1 MEKVIG
7 NIIAQFRDFFKS
19 LPPIKR
25 NSIIMATTISVVGVI
40 IVAVMLSRTNYK
52 PLFKNVKPD
61 QLGLV
66 VNNLKQKNISFTL
79 EDDGKTILVPGDLL
93 HATQMA
99 IMSEV
104 GDQNIGDV
112 GGLEIFKENQVGMT
126 KFAQRVNF
134 QRALQGELMRS
145 INSLAVVKES
155 KVILA
160 LPQKKTFLEEGG
172 APKASVVVN
181 LYPGKQLSPDQVRGI
196 VHLVAASVPDMD
208 RDDVTVVDV
217 MGKVLSKK
225 YGGEGGAS
233 DFLVELKKRT
243 EVDMESRVEAI
254 LKKVVGVGNVI
265 AKVNVTLDPNS
276 VSSVEEI
283 VDPDKTAIRSSV
295 TEEEMLDGARTNP
308 SGVPGARANLPGA
321 ADQGEVGF
329 KQNVRKELKTT
340 NFAVPKTTKKVI
352 QAPGA
357 IRKITVA
364 VLVDGKTEIESAVDG
379 KTTEKW
385 TPRTPEE
392 LQRYETLVSN
402 TLGIDA
408 TRGDSVKIENMQFK
422 KEDFTEAEEIL
433 TLIERKKLIHALFK
447 WSLLGLSLAL
457 MYFVVVRPFM
467 RWITDSFQDTV
478 EDMLPRTIEE
488 LEELQA
494 VDNSLPGM
502 SGALPVLE
510 ESIDPDKAE
519 SELLKERIM
528 AVLEQHEDKAAGA
541 FNLWVMRR
549 EL

>member
-25 NSIIMATTISVVGVI
+25 NSIVAASTVAVVGVVVVI
-40 IVAVMLSRTNYK
+40 AMVSRTNYK
-52 PLFKNVKPD
+52 PLFKNIKAE

-66 VNNLKQKNISFTL
+66 VNNLKKKNISFTL
-79 EDDGKTILVPGDLL
+79 EDDGKTILVPGNLL
-93 HATQMA
+93 HATQMSLMA
-99 IMSEV
+99 EI

-112 GGLEIFKENQVGMT
+112 AGLEIFKDTKVGMT
-126 KFAQRVNF
+126 KIAQQINY

-145 INSLAVVKES
+145 INTLAVVKES

-172 APKASVVVN
+172 RPKASVVVN
-181 LYPGKQLSPDQVRGI
+181 LYPGKSLSPEQVRGI
-196 VHLVAASVPDMD
+196 VHLVSSSVQDMD

-225 YGGEGGAS
+225 FAGDSGAS
-233 DFLVELKKRT
+233 EYLVDLKKRT
-243 EVDMESRVEAI
+243 EVDMEERVEAI
-254 LKKVVGVGNVI
+254 LKKAVGVGNVI
-265 AKVNVTLDPNS
+265 AKVNVQLDPKG

-308 SGVPGARANLPGA
+308 AGVPGARANLPGA
-321 ADQGEVGF
+321 ADQGQVGF

-340 NFAVPKTTKKVI
+340 NFAVPKTTKKTV
-352 QAPGA
+352 QSAGA
-357 IRKITVA
+357 ITKISVA
-364 VLVDGKTEIESAVDG
+364 VLVDGKVDTEAAEDG
-379 KTTEKW
+379 KVTEKW
-385 TPRTPEE
+385 VPRTQEE
-392 LQRYETLVSN
+392 LKRYESLVVN
-402 TLGIDA
+402 ALGIDA
-408 TRGDSVKIENMQFK
+408 ARGDSVKIENIQFK
-422 KEDFTEAEEIL
+422 KEDFAEAQEIL

-457 MYFVVVRPFM
+457 MFFVVVRPFM
-467 RWITDSFQDTV
+467 RWVTDSFQDTV

-528 AVLEQHEDKAAGA
+528 AVLEQHEDKASGA

-549 EL
+549 DL